1 MKNIILLLI
10 LVSLKAVGQLDF
22 CGEIQYNKT
31 VTLDTTTYKSL
42 SKKATLTPSKNPPL
56 SFIAD
61 NFINN
66 TISSYPYC
74 KSFFGDHT
82 TTLYV
87 FPNATS
93 SSDSIMVAENINSK
107 YVFNKVGDYWFM
119 TNFSITNSPFTLNR
133 ISCGQTSKE
142 VFNEIGIKIKK
153 PILDRQVWVSNKSGT
168 YKFLLTFIND
178 KLTRIQL

>member
-1 MKNIILLLI
+1 MRNIILLLM

-22 CGEIQYNKT
+22 CPKIQYNKT

-42 SKKATLTPSKNPPL
+42 TKKASLTPSKNTPL

-66 TISSYPYC
+66 AISSYPYC
-74 KSFFGDHT
+74 MLFLGDHT

-93 SSDSIMVAENINSK
+93 SSDSIVVAENIDNK
-107 YVFNKVGDYWFM
+107 YVFNKVGDHWFL
-119 TNFSITNSPFTLNR
+119 TNFSITNSPYMLNR
-133 ISCGQTSKE
+133 VSCGQTSKE
-142 VFNEIGIKIKK
+142 AFSEIGIKIKNSI
-153 PILDRQVWVSNKSGT
+153 PNRQVWVSNKSGT